1 MSSLPVAAVLPE
13 LLSALQHAPQVLLN
27 APTGA
32 GKSTWLPLQILAE
45 GNIAG
50 RIILLEPRRLAAR
63 NVAQRLAELLGEKPG
78 ETVGFR
84 MRAETC
90 VGPQTRLEVVTEGI
104 LTRMIQRDPELTGVG
119 LVILDEFHE
128 RSLQADLALALLLD
142 VQQGLRDDLKLLI
155 MSATLDND
163 RPQRL
168 LPEAPV
174 VARAALHQWEEPP
187 ISGTRGSGTVFFSG
201 CSLGCV
207 FCQNDAISHQDFGR
221 PISLERLRAICFELI
236 DQGAHNINLVNPTHY
251 AHAVA
256 RLLAR
261 PLPVPVVWNSGG
273 YDRVDTL
280 RGLEGKIQIYLPDL
294 KYVTPE
300 YAEQYSG
307 AADYPEAAQAAIL
320 EMFRQTGP
328 CVYQDGLLKQG
339 VIIRHLLLPGK
350 LAEAKRVMDWVAEH
364 FAPGAVAFSL
374 MSQYLP
380 WGRAAEF
387 PALNRRLRP
396 SEVRSAEDYMDAL
409 GLEGFTQGAEAARSE
424 YIPAFD
430 LTGV

>member
-1 MSSLPVAAVLPE
+1 M
-13 LLSALQHAPQVLLN
+13 
-27 APTGA
+27 
-32 GKSTWLPLQILAE
+32 
-45 GNIAG
+45 
-50 RIILLEPRRLAAR
+50 
-63 NVAQRLAELLGEKPG
+63 PG
-78 ETVGFR
+78 V
-84 MRAETC
+84 
-90 VGPQTRLEVVTEGI
+90 
-104 LTRMIQRDPELTGVG
+104 
-119 LVILDEFHE
+119 
-128 RSLQADLALALLLD
+128 
-142 VQQGLRDDLKLLI
+142 
-155 MSATLDND
+155 
-163 RPQRL
+163 
-168 LPEAPV
+168 PV
-174 VARAALHQWEEPP
+174 VARAALHMWEEPP
-187 ISGTRGSGTVFFSG
+187 ISGTNGSGTVFFSG

-207 FCQNDAISHQDFGR
+207 FCQNHRISQEDFGR
-221 PISLERLRAICFELI
+221 PVTVERLREICCELI
-236 DQGAHNINLVNPTHY
+236 GQGAHNVNLVNPTHY
-251 AHAVA
+251 AHVIA
-256 RLLAR
+256 RMLDE
-261 PLPVPVVWNSGG
+261 PLPAPVVWNSGG

-387 PALNRRLRP
+387 PEIDRKLRA
-396 SEVRSAEDYMDAL
+396 SEARTAAEYMENL
-409 GLEGFTQGAEAARSE
+409 GLEGFVQEGAAADSG
-424 YIPAFD
+424 YIPPFD
-430 LTGV
+430 LTGVE